1 PPLRPES
8 DRRALIEAVRDG
20 LIEAITSAHA
30 PAPAEDK
37 RRPFAEAAPG
47 AVGLETLLPAA
58 LTLHH
63 EEGIDLLDVLRPLTE
78 GPASLLG
85 LEAGR
90 LAPGAPADLV
100 LFDPGAP
107 VIVDADALRS
117 KSKNSPFDGRRLQ
130 GRVARTVVAGRTVHA
145 L

>member
-1 PPLRPES
+1 
-8 DRRALIEAVRDG
+8 
-20 LIEAITSAHA
+20 
-30 PAPAEDK
+30 
-37 RRPFAEAAPG
+37 
-47 AVGLETLLPAA
+47 
-58 LTLHH
+58 
-63 EEGIDLLDVLRPLTE
+63 VLRPLTE

-85 LEAGR
+85 LEAGW